1 MIGLNVIPCSKEIV
15 SFINLSFDDTNLK
28 PNLTDVVGKSYR
40 D

>member
-1 MIGLNVIPCSKEIV
+1 MIGLNDIPCSKEIA

-28 PNLTDVVGKSYR
+28 PNLRDVVGKSYR